1 METLKRTVLLIM
13 LFSLSF
19 GQNYGRIVTPP
30 HETKNE
36 KKENVESALP
46 IFALES
52 AIDSDTYMIGP
63 GDEIGLNILTRE
75 LLAYPL
81 TITPTGDLFIPGVGA
96 CHVAGITLSEAILK
110 VQKFVKNNAFPEA
123 QTHMALLNPRKFKLL
138 ITGAVNTPGFV
149 VVTPLTR
156 LDEIVELAGGFQQ
169 LAMEFEVKVLRSSG
183 ESQTINFQ
191 DFLLDGDLK
200 SNPSFLEGDHV
211 QIPFGSIEENGI
223 VVRGSIQG
231 VGYDLIEAGETLGN
245 YIKRQV
251 VFRYD
256 ADLENVTITR
266 INSKGSELLIIGSE
280 RFDETVLKPGD
291 IVNFMLERGVIVNG
305 YVQTPGGFSYFP
317 GYAVADY
324 IALAGGNTYNGNPR
338 AVTVNRLDGSIEKGI
353 NTQVMRG
360 DLIYVPRTRKDIYI
374 GDMSIL
380 SIFTSFVTIYLAFLS
395 ATQ

>member
-1 METLKRTVLLIM
+1 METLKRTILFIL
-13 LFSLSF
+13 LFSFSL
-19 GQNYGRIVTPP
+19 GQNYGRIGAPLNEP
-30 HETKNE
+30 KIE
-36 KKENVESALP
+36 KKEPVESAVP

-52 AIDSDTYMIGP
+52 AIDSDAYILGP
-63 GDEIGLNILTRE
+63 GDEIGLNILTRD
-75 LLAYPL
+75 LLTYPL
-81 TITPTGDLFIPGVGA
+81 TITPTGDLFIPGAGV

-110 VQKFVKNNAFPEA
+110 VQSFVRNNAFPEA

-138 ITGAVNTPGFV
+138 ISGAINTPGFV
-149 VVTPLTR
+149 IVTPLTR
-156 LDEIVELAGGFQQ
+156 LDEVIEEADGFQQ
-169 LAMEFEVKVLRSSG
+169 LAMEFEVKVLRSNG
-183 ESQTINFQ
+183 ESEIINFQ

-223 VVRGSIQG
+223 VVRGSIEG
-231 VGYDLIEAGETLGN
+231 VGYDLIEEGETLGH

-266 INSKGSELLIIGSE
+266 LNLKGSELLIIGSE

-338 AVTVNRLDGSIEKGI
+338 AVTISHLDGSIEKGI
-353 NTQVMRG
+353 NAQVLRG
-360 DLIYVPRTRKDIYI
+360 DLIYVPRTRKDIFI

-395 ATQ
+395 ATK